1 MGNNFFVGNLLFG
14 CLMLLAGSCSSEN
27 KQSLNTTPTTGCD
40 TANVTFKGTIQPLNN
55 QYCAIAGCHT
65 TSALSG
71 GYDLTSYADAKRM
84 ADNGSLLGSIRHD
97 PKYFEMPRGRT
108 DKLTD
113 CEIAKYAKWVAAS
126 APDN

>member
-1 MGNNFFVGNLLFG
+1 MGKKFLAAALLLVGFAAF
-14 CLMLLAGSCSSEN
+14 AGGCSSEN
-27 KQSLNTTPTTGCD
+27 KAALNATPNASCD
-40 TANVTFKGTIQPLNN
+40 TANVTFTGTIQPLNN

-71 GYDLTSYADAKRM
+71 GYNLTSYTDAKRM

-113 CEIAKYAKWVAAS
+113 CEIAKYAKWVAAG
-126 APDN
+126 APNN